1 MNVLYDKDADQGL
14 IKSKKVAIIG
24 YGSQGHAHAL
34 NLFELRTPQSPP
46 LHFEY
51 ILISQRYNLENTI
64 AKWIDDNLKGRFYIG
79 KTVCIKHDKLVES
92 LKVGF
97 EQPKE
102 LSYFTLACPYLK

>member
-1 MNVLYDKDADQGL
+1 MIKTLRLHLVLQHTMNK
-14 IKSKKVAIIG
+14 IRKPN
-24 YGSQGHAHAL
+24 AL

-102 LSYFTLACPYLK
+102 LSYFTLACPYLKYD